1 MQMED
6 LSPTIALII
15 VRSSLQPP
23 PRVYHPKDR
32 VSPTTVRRLDGQ
44 RALVTGASSGIGAAS
59 AQLLAREG
67 ADVALLARGETG
79 LQRVAARV
87 QEEGRRAVVL
97 QADVADRPA
106 LEAAVAEAIRQ
117 LGGLDVVVV
126 AAAAGAFGR
135 FDEIP
140 PEDFDRCVRVTLGG
154 AVDTIR
160 ATLPELERTA
170 GRLVVVGSAVDQIEL
185 PLLSPYVAA
194 KHGLHG
200 FLESLRAD
208 LRSIGSS
215 VSVAEVRPGAVDTPF
230 WLHLTHRAGLV
241 PPQIPPLTTYTTQS
255 VAKAVVACAIEPRR
269 SITVGGS
276 TVVLELAERIAR
288 PLVERAFALVGRL
301 ARARAHPDDEAPH
314 GLWEPSG
321 EGLLDGHLSGRPSLL
336 AALRLRGS
344 RPPGGMESP

>member
-1 MQMED
+1 MWA
-6 LSPTIALII
+6 S
-15 VRSSLQPP
+15 
-23 PRVYHPKDR
+23 
-32 VSPTTVRRLDGQ
+32 VRRLDGQ
-44 RALVTGASSGIGAAS
+44 RALVTGASSGIGAAT

-79 LQRVAARV
+79 LLRVAARV
-87 QEEGRRAVVL
+87 QEEGRRALVL
-97 QADVADRPA
+97 QADVADRPV
-106 LEAAVAEAIRQ
+106 LDAAVAEAIRA

-126 AAAAGAFGR
+126 AAAVGAFGR

-160 ATLPELERTA
+160 AVLPELERTA
-170 GRLVVVGSAVDQIEL
+170 GKLVVVGSAVDEIEL

-200 FLESLRAD
+200 FLNSLRAE
-208 LRSIGSS
+208 LRSGGSP

-241 PPQIPPLTTYTTQS
+241 PPQIPPLTTYTTES
-255 VAKAVVACAIEPRR
+255 VARAVVACAIAPRR
-269 SITVGGS
+269 SVTVGGS
-276 TVVLELAERIAR
+276 TLLLGLAERHAR
-288 PLVERAFALVGRL
+288 PLVERALALVGRL

-314 GLWEPSG
+314 GLWTPSG
-321 EGLLDGHLSGRPSLL
+321 EGVLDGHLNGRPSML
-336 AALRLRGS
+336 AALRLRGA
-344 RPPGGMESP
+344 RPPGGVGSP